1 MSIKVQTIALY
12 TIVRHQLSRM
22 FRIKIQTFLP
32 AVITTL
38 LYFAIF
44 GTIIGKRVGMVEG
57 FTYNT
62 FIAPGLLMIVVIN
75 NAYTNPASSLFTARF
90 QRNIE
95 ELLVSPIHDSLIL
108 LGYTIGGILRGLLVG
123 ILVLIV
129 SAFYINLHLL
139 QVLLSLCIITL
150 IACLF
155 SLAGF
160 TNGVLSKTFEDNMII
175 PTFILTPLTYLGGV
189 FYSISMLPPTWHRF
203 ALLNPIFYMVDLLRY
218 AMIGYPSQNIGVA
231 ILVISLFIIG
241 LFGLNLML
249 IKRNVGI
256 RD

>member
-22 FRIKIQTFLP
+22 FRIKVQTFLP
-32 AVITTL
+32 AAITTL

-44 GTIIGKRVGMVEG
+44 GTIVGKRVGMVEG

-75 NAYTNPASSLFTARF
+75 NAYTNPSSALFTARF
-90 QRNIE
+90 QRSIE

-108 LGYTIGGILRGLLVG
+108 LGYILGGILRGLLVG

-129 SAFYINLHLL
+129 SAFYIDLHI
-139 QVLLSLCIITL
+139 QQILLSLCIVAL

-160 TNGVLSKTFEDNMII
+160 TNGMLSKTFEDNMII

-218 AMIGYPSQNIGVA
+218 AMIGYPSQHIGVA
-231 ILVISLFIIG
+231 ILVISIFIIG